1 MHFNSIQFLFFF
13 IIVTTLYF
21 NIPNQRRWILLLI
34 SSCYFYMAFVPI
46 YILILGFTIVIDYFA
61 GILIENAQGSRRK
74 QLLIISLI
82 ANIGVLA
89 VFKYYNFL
97 NDNLSYLLH
106 GFGSANPIP
115 YLNILLPI
123 GLSFHTFQA
132 MSYTI
137 EVYRGNQK
145 AERHF
150 GIYALYVLFYPQL
163 VVGPIE
169 RPQNLLPQFRA
180 NHKFEYI
187 RVVEGLKLMFWGFF
201 KKLVIADRLAI
212 YVNSV
217 YNNSAQ
223 HTGITLSLATI
234 FFTFQIYCDFSG
246 YSDIAIGAANV
257 MGFDLMTNF
266 KRPYLSKTI
275 AEFWQRWHISL
286 STWFRDYVYISLGG
300 SRVSIPRWYF
310 NVMLIFLISGL
321 WHGAN
326 WTYIIWGGLNGFY
339 LVFAMATEKW
349 RHRLNQ
355 LLLMHH
361 LPKIHS
367 FIQICLTFLLIC
379 FSLVFFRSDSLHTAM
394 TILKK
399 MTSFKGGLFIGDK
412 DFMVYSIMAILIL
425 IFVEVKGEYFSDKI
439 ALLHNKNIV
448 VRFIV
453 YTILMLYMGLF
464 GAFFGGQFFYFQ
476 F

>member
-1 MHFNSIQFLFFF
+1 VSFF
-13 IIVTTLYF
+13 
-21 NIPNQRRWILLLI
+21 PLLV
-34 SSCYFYMAFVPI
+34 A
-46 YILILGFTIVIDYFA
+46 
-61 GILIENAQGSRRK
+61 
-74 QLLIISLI
+74 
-82 ANIGVLA
+82 
-89 VFKYYNFL
+89 
-97 NDNLSYLLH
+97 
-106 GFGSANPIP
+106 
-115 YLNILLPI
+115 
-123 GLSFHTFQA
+123 
-132 MSYTI
+132 
-137 EVYRGNQK
+137 
-145 AERHF
+145 
-150 GIYALYVLFYPQL
+150 
-163 VVGPIE
+163 GPIE
-169 RPQNLLPQFRA
+169 RATHLLPQLKKARKFDYA
-180 NHKFEYI
+180 NTVDALRQI
-187 RVVEGLKLMFWGFF
+187 LWGLV
-201 KKLVIADRLAI
+201 KKVVIADGCATFANEI
-212 YVNSV
+212 FESSSDYSG
-217 YNNSAQ
+217 S
-223 HTGITLSLATI
+223 TLVLGAL
-234 FFTFQIYCDFSG
+234 FFSFQIYGDFSG

-349 RHRLNQ
+349 RHRLNH